1 MADRRKAD
9 PLCGVVSKICNGYC
23 FIRNTDWCSSN
34 GSLSSSNGSRNTF
47 RQLPDGFTHK
57 TCFNRA
63 EWSSLSLYQ
72 SVGYFAEVVKRA
84 HSGDIKM
91 HVTSAWLVDEEQDGT
106 RTRRWVVDEEEEVEE
121 DEDGGVDGKEEEDVG
136 EEDEDDEVYL
146 RRFERSQSAA
156 VTAPW
161 KRRRLNADD
170 GPDFT
175 GC

>member
-1 MADRRKAD
+1 
-9 PLCGVVSKICNGYC
+9 
-23 FIRNTDWCSSN
+23 
-34 GSLSSSNGSRNTF
+34 
-47 RQLPDGFTHK
+47 
-57 TCFNRA
+57 
-63 EWSSLSLYQ
+63 
-72 SVGYFAEVVKRA
+72 
-84 HSGDIKM
+84 M